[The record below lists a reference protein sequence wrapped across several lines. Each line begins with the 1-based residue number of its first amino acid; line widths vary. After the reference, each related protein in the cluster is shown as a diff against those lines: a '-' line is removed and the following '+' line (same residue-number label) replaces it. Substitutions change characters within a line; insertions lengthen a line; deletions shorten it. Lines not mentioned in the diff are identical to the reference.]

1 MISNLDSNMA
11 HGHDE
16 ISIRMLK
23 LCGHSA
29 CRPLQIIYKSCLDRE
44 KFPQE

>member
-1 MISNLDSNMA
+1 MINNLDSNMV

-23 LCGHSA
+23 LFGHSA